1 MDLFSA
7 LALTGAKIT
16 APSFS
21 YNNKDSGQGAK
32 CALPETVSIA
42 TMNDDNALELVVA
55 TVSEATIQKRSQV
68 KQTTASAKIT
78 GAALI
83 VGLQCARAGGIEGVD
98 LRLTTEPG
106 RDEVRREVLGK
117 LKSHSVEAEQA
128 RNALRQRAINEAQ
141 NIRDEAEAESL
152 EAIAEGFRE

>member
-7 LALTGAKIT
+7 LALTGAKIS

-21 YNNKDSGQGAK
+21 YNNKDNGQGAK

-42 TMNDDNALELVVA
+42 TLNDDDALELVVS
-55 TVSEATIQKRSQV
+55 TVAETTIQKRSQA
-68 KQTTASAKIT
+68 KQTTASAKVT
-78 GAALI
+78 GATLI

-106 RDEVRREVLGK
+106 RDEIRREVMNK
-117 LKSHSVEAEQA
+117 LKAHSVEAEQA
-128 RNALRQRAINEAQ
+128 RQALRLR
-141 NIRDEAEAESL
+141 
-152 EAIAEGFRE
+152 AIAEAQASEEHSEETSDELDEVSAE

>member
-7 LALTGAKIT
+7 LALTGAKIS

-21 YNNKDSGQGAK
+21 YNNKDNGQGAK

-42 TMNDDNALELVVA
+42 TLNDDDALELVVA
-55 TVSEATIQKRSQV
+55 TVSETTIQKRSQA

-106 RDEVRREVLGK
+106 RDELRREALSL
-117 LKSHSVEAEQA
+117 LKAHSTEADQA
-128 RNALRQRAINEAQ
+128 RNALRQRAIAEAQ
-141 NIRDEAEAESL
+141 ASEETAEEYDEASAE
-152 EAIAEGFRE
+152 